1 MSVIKGTGAKRRF
14 VMATVVAM
22 AAGTGMSHAAEFE
35 QQYDGHAHGVAQLDL
50 VLDGSELML
59 QLYSPAMN
67 LVGFEHRARSASE
80 RQAVDAALE
89 GLHQA
94 EQMIKL
100 DAAAGC
106 TLRHAEVTQALLD
119 TEERSETAEHG
130 HAEEHAH
137 EDEHDHTRAH
147 EPEGQGEAGRAH
159 TDFEVSYAFHCTAP
173 EKLTSIGLAF
183 FARFPGLE
191 TLDVRMITADGQRA
205 LTLDSHN
212 IDIGL
217 R

>member
-1 MSVIKGTGAKRRF
+1 
-14 VMATVVAM
+14 M
-22 AAGTGMSHAAEFE
+22 AAAVAGLVPSMAVSAADGTSVSHAAGFE
-35 QQYDGHAHGVAQLDL
+35 QQYDGHAHGAAQLDL
-50 VLDGSELML
+50 VLDGAALML

-67 LVGFEHRARSASE
+67 LVGFEHRARSAPE
-80 RQAVDAALE
+80 RLAVETALE

-106 TLRHAEVTQALLD
+106 TLRHAEVKQALLD
-119 TEERSETAEHG
+119 IGGRSEAAEHD
-130 HAEEHAH
+130 HAEEHVR
-137 EDEHDHTRAH
+137 EDEHGHDDTHAH

-173 EKLTSIGLAF
+173 EKLTSISLAF

-212 IDIGL
+212 TDIGL